1 VERKIFLNAR
11 IVDAITQTIFN
22 GWFSVK
28 NGRFEFVEEGEV
40 NVNEPVEIVDLKGLY
55 CVPGL
60 IDAHMHVESSLVTCS
75 EFAKAALRHG
85 TVAVLQDP
93 HEMANVFGKDG
104 VRFMFEEGSL
114 QPLKFYGAI
123 PSCVPPTRFNL
134 ETANASIDQEDVEE
148 LVKIKNVLA
157 IGEVMDYPALV
168 QNNEEILKII
178 EAGLRH
184 NLLIEGHCPTLSNE
198 ELSKYIFNGVGSDH
212 TLTDPKK
219 MLEQLRK
226 GMFVMIQEKSIKPEN
241 IELIKKLPDRSRI
254 LLVTDDVPPSR
265 LIEGHLNLLITK
277 AIESGW
283 PTLDAIASATIR
295 PASYLRLKDL
305 GAIAPGKKACFFVCE
320 DLSQPKPLKVF
331 VDGIETDRLDFP
343 KLTFSF
349 PPSIFVQSF
358 DEKDFKLTNV
368 PDGVRKVRVVV
379 ANPQNSFTELAEET
393 IVVKDGFAE
402 GDFVNVAVFHRKSS
416 KPRGHVGLLK
426 GFGLHRGAFAS
437 SFAHDTHNI
446 LVVGRCAEHMKV
458 AANEL
463 LNMNGGIVFYD
474 GSILLKLPL
483 EIGGIISERSLIE
496 IAPALRQ
503 IEERLKFN
511 GAKHAKPFLFLS
523 TLSLTLSP
531 KFKFSDL
538 GIVDVESAKLLCN
551 LTV

>member
-11 IVDAITQTIFN
+11 IVDAITQTILN

-60 IDAHMHVESSLVTCS
+60 IDAHMHVESSLVSCS

-277 AIESGW
+277 AIENGW

-349 PPSIFVQSF
+349 PPSIFVRSF

-368 PDGVRKVRVVV
+368 PDGVRKVRWSW
-379 ANPQNSFTELAEET
+379 QT
-393 IVVKDGFAE
+393 
-402 GDFVNVAVFHRKSS
+402 HRTVSPNWPKRPSS
-416 KPRGHVGLLK
+416 
-426 GFGLHRGAFAS
+426 
-437 SFAHDTHNI
+437 
-446 LVVGRCAEHMKV
+446 
-458 AANEL
+458 
-463 LNMNGGIVFYD
+463 
-474 GSILLKLPL
+474 
-483 EIGGIISERSLIE
+483 
-496 IAPALRQ
+496 
-503 IEERLKFN
+503 
-511 GAKHAKPFLFLS
+511 
-523 TLSLTLSP
+523 
-531 KFKFSDL
+531 
-538 GIVDVESAKLLCN
+538 
-551 LTV
+551 